1 MKDRKVPPSIDE
13 YVEKVI
19 FGMSYFIIGLLAL
32 VGALSLT
39 GL

>member
-1 MKDRKVPPSIDE
+1 MKDYKVPPSLEE
-13 YVEKVI
+13 YAEKVI